1 MKRKAAIACMLAA
14 AMLIGTCVMQT
25 HNGAEEELPQREA
38 TRTTETEKLS
48 GQAQIRQTM
57 HFQRCGHQVERR
69 VKVPDALAGA
79 DFKQVSAYYDQWL
92 IQSME
97 KDSLVM
103 ERHIDLYCP
112 AHVIVSMDHTG
123 QVVLA
128 ENRYGDGMAILEI
141 LDTTPVEEEKRRML
155 LAGMGFDNR
164 EEAVAWL
171 KMQGII
177 Q

>member
-1 MKRKAAIACMLAA
+1 MKRRAAIACMLAA

-25 HNGAEEELPQREA
+25 HNGTEEELPQREA